1 MSSVCTRC
9 GSPVGE
15 GQAYCQH
22 CGAAQPVG
30 GPYGAHA
37 GRGGAA
43 AGSYAA
49 GGAAYPSGGP
59 SYAAGGPSF
68 AAGGSRSASA
78 SFAASLSSFQRALDA
93 WSVPAQRVAD
103 RVLGVHRAS
112 AGVELP
118 LKWYTFNIMF
128 LMWVSAL
135 GSFWFGITSM
145 LGSQY
150 GALTDLY
157 YVFMD
162 GMQIVDIVFGALTV
176 LVGVATVYVRQE
188 LAHQRRFAPLHF
200 MMLYLLSFVIST
212 VHTLVLTFSFGFGL
226 EILALFP
233 VVAGGAMTAL
243 FLYLNKKYF
252 DKRAHIFC
260 C

>member
-9 GSPVGE
+9 GSPVRE
-15 GQAYCQH
+15 GQAYCPH
-22 CGAAQPVG
+22 CGAAQQVG
-30 GPYGAHA
+30 RPYSAHA

-43 AGSYAA
+43 AGSYAT
-49 GGAAYPSGGP
+49 GGAAYPSGGSP
-59 SYAAGGPSF
+59 YAGNGASFATGGP
-68 AAGGSRSASA
+68 GSGSA
-78 SFAASLSSFQRALDA
+78 SFAASLSSFQKALDA
-93 WSVPAQRVAD
+93 WSVPAQQAAD
-103 RVLGVHRAS
+103 RILGVHRAP

-162 GMQIVDIVFGALTV
+162 GMQIVDIIFGALTV
-176 LVGVATVYVRQE
+176 LVGVATIYVRQE

-200 MMLYLLSFVIST
+200 MALYLLSFVIST
-212 VHTLVLTFSFGFGL
+212 VHTLVLSLSFGFGL
-226 EILALFP
+226 EILALLP
-233 VVAGGAMTAL
+233 VVISGAMTAL

-252 DKRAHIFC
+252 DRRAYMFC